1 MGWFVI
7 PCFESMKGKIIKA
20 LSSALAV
27 AYILVLLPS
36 CSSEN
41 EESVLGY
48 VEGEYI
54 YVAPSTA
61 GILKTLNVDRGD
73 LVEAGAKLFALDPL
87 QLNSSLEVARL
98 KMAAAESTLKDL
110 SKGARPEE
118 ITVLL
123 KQQEELRL
131 VLENEKKEYDRVQQL
146 IKDGVISAS
155 DFDARE
161 TSWQVAQER
170 LKEIE
175 AQLAVANLGARE
187 DQLSVAQ
194 RQVLIA
200 EQGVKQAEKLLQ
212 ESAPSAV
219 VAGSVEDVFY
229 RPGEFVKA
237 GSPVV
242 CLLPPENIKIR
253 FFIPEKMVSKV
264 QLGGMVRVLLSGRKE
279 GISSRITFISR
290 AAEFTPPVIYSLE
303 SRKKL
308 VFMIE
313 ATPEES
319 VQMLRPGLPVN
330 VQINHEGK

>member
-1 MGWFVI
+1 
-7 PCFESMKGKIIKA
+7 MKGKIVKV
-20 LSSALAV
+20 LSSALALL
-27 AYILVLLPS
+27 YILVLLPG

-54 YVAPSTA
+54 YVAPTTA
-61 GILKTLNVDRGD
+61 GILQTLNVERGD

-118 ITVLL
+118 ISVLL

-187 DQLSVAQ
+187 DQLNVAQ

-200 EQGVKQAEKLLQ
+200 AQGVKQAEKLLQ
-212 ESAPSAV
+212 ESAPLAV
-219 VAGSVEDVFY
+219 SAGSVEDVFY
-229 RPGEFVKA
+229 RPGEFVRA

-242 CLLPPENIKIR
+242 CILPPENIKIR
-253 FFIPEKMVSKV
+253 FFISEKMVSTV
-264 QLGGMVRVLLSGRKE
+264 QLGGMVQVLLSGRNE
-279 GISSRITFISR
+279 GISGRITFISR

-303 SRKKL
+303 SREKL

>member
-7 PCFESMKGKIIKA
+7 PCFESMKEKSLKRFPVPW
-20 LSSALAV
+20 LCV
-27 AYILVLLPS
+27 YLVLLPS

-123 KQQEELRL
+123 KQQEELDWYW
-131 VLENEKKEYDRVQQL
+131 ENEKKEYDRVQQL
-146 IKDGVISAS
+146 IKDGVISSS
-155 DFDARE
+155 DSMPEDIEAGGPGKF
-161 TSWQVAQER
+161 
-170 LKEIE
+170 KEIE
-175 AQLAVANLGARE
+175 AQLAVANLALGKTN
-187 DQLSVAQ
+187 LGSLK

-200 EQGVKQAEKLLQ
+200 EQGV
-212 ESAPSAV
+212 
-219 VAGSVEDVFY
+219 
-229 RPGEFVKA
+229 
-237 GSPVV
+237 
-242 CLLPPENIKIR
+242 
-253 FFIPEKMVSKV
+253 
-264 QLGGMVRVLLSGRKE
+264 
-279 GISSRITFISR
+279 
-290 AAEFTPPVIYSLE
+290 
-303 SRKKL
+303 
-308 VFMIE
+308 
-313 ATPEES
+313 
-319 VQMLRPGLPVN
+319 
-330 VQINHEGK
+330 

>member
-7 PCFESMKGKIIKA
+7 PCFKSMKGKIIKA
-20 LSSALAV
+20 LSSALALL
-27 AYILVLLPS
+27 YILVLLPG

-54 YVAPSTA
+54 YVTPTTA
-61 GILKTLNVDRGD
+61 GILQTLSVERGD
-73 LVEAGAKLFALDPL
+73 IVETGAKLFALDPL
-87 QLNSSLEVARL
+87 QLNSSLEIARL

-118 ITVLL
+118 ISVLL

-131 VLENEKKEYDRVQQL
+131 VLENEKKEYDRVHQL

-187 DQLSVAQ
+187 DQLNVAQ
-194 RQVLIA
+194 REVLIA
-200 EQGVKQAEKLLQ
+200 VQGVEQAEKLLQ
-212 ESAPSAV
+212 ESSPLAV
-219 VAGSVEDVFY
+219 SAGSVEDVFY

-242 CLLPPENIKIR
+242 CILPPENIKIR
-253 FFIPEKMVSKV
+253 FFIPEKMVSMV
-264 QLGGMVRVLLSGRKE
+264 QLGGSVRVFTTGSKE
-279 GISSRITFISR
+279 GVLGKITFISR
-290 AAEFTPPVIYSLE
+290 TAEFTPPVIYSLE
-303 SRKKL
+303 SREKL

-313 ATPEES
+313 AIPEES

-330 VQINHEGK
+330 VLINHEGK

>member
-1 MGWFVI
+1 M
-7 PCFESMKGKIIKA
+7 
-20 LSSALAV
+20 LSSALALL
-27 AYILVLLPS
+27 YILVLLPG
-36 CSSEN
+36 CNSEN

-54 YVAPSTA
+54 YVAPTTA
-61 GILKTLNVDRGD
+61 GILYTLNVERGD

-118 ITVLL
+118 ISVLL

-187 DQLSVAQ
+187 DQLNVAQ

-200 EQGVKQAEKLLQ
+200 AQGVKQAEKLLQ
-212 ESAPSAV
+212 ESAPLAV
-219 VAGSVEDVFY
+219 SAGSVEDVFY

-242 CLLPPENIKIR
+242 CILPPENIKIR
-253 FFIPEKMVSKV
+253 FFISEKMVSTV
-264 QLGGMVRVLLSGRKE
+264 QLGGMVQVLLSGRNE
-279 GISSRITFISR
+279 GISGRITFISR

-303 SRKKL
+303 SREKL

-319 VQMLRPGLPVN
+319 VQILRPGLPVN

>member
-1 MGWFVI
+1 M
-7 PCFESMKGKIIKA
+7 
-20 LSSALAV
+20 LSSALALL
-27 AYILVLLPS
+27 YILVLLPG
-36 CSSEN
+36 CNSEN

-54 YVAPSTA
+54 YVAPTTA
-61 GILKTLNVDRGD
+61 GILHTLNVERGD

-118 ITVLL
+118 ISVLL

-187 DQLSVAQ
+187 DQLNVAQ

-200 EQGVKQAEKLLQ
+200 AQGVKQAEKLLQ
-212 ESAPSAV
+212 ESAPLAV
-219 VAGSVEDVFY
+219 SAGSVEDVFY

-242 CLLPPENIKIR
+242 CILPPENIKIR
-253 FFIPEKMVSKV
+253 FFISEKMVSTV
-264 QLGGMVRVLLSGRKE
+264 QLGAKVQVLLSGKKE
-279 GISSRITFISR
+279 GISGRITFISR

-303 SRKKL
+303 SREKL

-330 VQINHEGK
+330 VLINHEGK

>member
-1 MGWFVI
+1 MI
-7 PCFESMKGKIIKA
+7 PYLDSMKEKIIKA
-20 LSSALAV
+20 LSSALALV
-27 AYILVLLPS
+27 YILVLLPS

-41 EESVLGY
+41 EESILGY
-48 VEGEYI
+48 VEGEYV
-54 YVAPSTA
+54 YVAPTTA
-61 GILKTLNVDRGD
+61 GILQTLNVERGD

-98 KMAAAESTLKDL
+98 KMAAAESTFKDL

-118 ITVLL
+118 ISVLL
-123 KQQEELRL
+123 KQQEELKL

-146 IKDGVISAS
+146 IKDGVITAS

-170 LKEIE
+170 LKGIE

-187 DQLSVAQ
+187 DQLIVAQ

-200 EQGVKQAEKLLQ
+200 AQGVVQSEKLLL
-212 ESAPSAV
+212 ESAPLAVSAS
-219 VAGSVEDVFY
+219 SVEDVFY

-264 QLGGMVRVLLSGRKE
+264 RLGGLVRVLLSGSKE
-279 GISSRITFISR
+279 GILSRITFISR

-303 SRKKL
+303 SREKL

-330 VQINHEGK
+330 VLINQESK

>member
-20 LSSALAV
+20 LSSALALL
-27 AYILVLLPS
+27 YILVLLLG

-48 VEGEYI
+48 IEGEYI
-54 YVAPSTA
+54 YVAPTTA
-61 GILKTLNVDRGD
+61 GILQTLNVERGD
-73 LVEAGAKLFALDPL
+73 LVETGAKLFALDPL
-87 QLNSSLEVARL
+87 QLNSSLEIARL

-118 ITVLL
+118 ISVLL

-131 VLENEKKEYDRVQQL
+131 VLENEKKEYDRVHQL

-187 DQLSVAQ
+187 DQLNVAQ
-194 RQVLIA
+194 RQLLIA
-200 EQGVKQAEKLLQ
+200 AQGVEQAEKLLQ
-212 ESAPSAV
+212 ESSPLAV
-219 VAGSVEDVFY
+219 SAGSVEDVFY

-242 CLLPPENIKIR
+242 CILPPENIKIR

-264 QLGGMVRVLLSGRKE
+264 QLGGLVRVLLSGRKE

-290 AAEFTPPVIYSLE
+290 TVEFTPPVIYSLE
-303 SRKKL
+303 SREKL

-330 VQINHEGK
+330 VLINHKGK

>member
-1 MGWFVI
+1 MI
-7 PCFESMKGKIIKA
+7 PYLDSMKEKIIKA
-20 LSSALAV
+20 LSSALALV
-27 AYILVLLPS
+27 YILVLLPS

-41 EESVLGY
+41 EESILGY
-48 VEGEYI
+48 VEGEYV
-54 YVAPSTA
+54 YVAPTTA
-61 GILKTLNVDRGD
+61 GILQTLNVERGD

-98 KMAAAESTLKDL
+98 KMAAAESTFIDL

-118 ITVLL
+118 ISVLL
-123 KQQEELRL
+123 KQQEELKL

-146 IKDGVISAS
+146 IKDGVITAS

-170 LKEIE
+170 LKGIE

-187 DQLSVAQ
+187 DQLIVAQ

-200 EQGVKQAEKLLQ
+200 AQGVVQSEKILL
-212 ESAPSAV
+212 ESAPLAVSAS
-219 VAGSVEDVFY
+219 SVEAVFY

-264 QLGGMVRVLLSGRKE
+264 RLGGLVRVLLSGSKE
-279 GISSRITFISR
+279 GILSRITFISR

-303 SRKKL
+303 SREKL

-313 ATPEES
+313 AAPEES

-330 VQINHEGK
+330 VLINQESK

>member
-1 MGWFVI
+1 M
-7 PCFESMKGKIIKA
+7 
-20 LSSALAV
+20 LSSALALL
-27 AYILVLLPS
+27 YILVLLPG
-36 CSSEN
+36 CNSEN

-54 YVAPSTA
+54 YVAPTTA
-61 GILKTLNVDRGD
+61 GILYTLNVERGD

-118 ITVLL
+118 ISVLL

-187 DQLSVAQ
+187 DQLNVAQ

-200 EQGVKQAEKLLQ
+200 AQGVKQAEKLLQ
-212 ESAPSAV
+212 ESAPLAV
-219 VAGSVEDVFY
+219 SAGSVEDMFY

-242 CLLPPENIKIR
+242 CILPPENIKIR
-253 FFIPEKMVSKV
+253 FFISEKMVSTV
-264 QLGGMVRVLLSGRKE
+264 QLGGMVQVLLSGRNE
-279 GISSRITFISR
+279 GISGRITFISR

-303 SRKKL
+303 SREKL

-319 VQMLRPGLPVN
+319 VQILRPGLPVN

>member
-20 LSSALAV
+20 LSSALALLYV
-27 AYILVLLPS
+27 LVLLPG

-48 VEGEYI
+48 IEGEYI
-54 YVAPSTA
+54 YVAPTTA
-61 GILKTLNVDRGD
+61 GILQTLNVERGD
-73 LVEAGAKLFALDPL
+73 LVETGAKLFALDPL
-87 QLNSSLEVARL
+87 QLNSSLEIARL

-118 ITVLL
+118 ISVLL

-131 VLENEKKEYDRVQQL
+131 VLENEKKEYDRVHQL

-187 DQLSVAQ
+187 DQLNVAQ
-194 RQVLIA
+194 RQLLIA
-200 EQGVKQAEKLLQ
+200 EQGVEQAEKLLQ
-212 ESAPSAV
+212 ESSPLAV
-219 VAGSVEDVFY
+219 SAGSVEDVFY

-242 CLLPPENIKIR
+242 CILPPVNIKVR

-264 QLGGMVRVLLSGRKE
+264 QLGGLVRVLLSGRKE

-290 AAEFTPPVIYSLE
+290 TAEFTPPVIYSLE
-303 SRKKL
+303 SREKL

-330 VQINHEGK
+330 VLINHKGK